1 VSSGEIIS
9 HAMIHGTTE
18 IIDAE
23 AGVTAGLLQ
32 RFEKVYRGSH
42 LMVCTV
48 SDVHSEVLAS

>member
-1 VSSGEIIS
+1 MSSGEIIS